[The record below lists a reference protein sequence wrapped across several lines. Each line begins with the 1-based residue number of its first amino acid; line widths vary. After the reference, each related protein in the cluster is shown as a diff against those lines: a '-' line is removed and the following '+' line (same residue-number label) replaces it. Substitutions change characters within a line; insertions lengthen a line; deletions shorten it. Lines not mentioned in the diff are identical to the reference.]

1 MDSRQLRRRL
11 ELDKMMGVDALPRRR
26 RDERAAKLARVEQEV
41 KKCTTCR
48 LHETRTRTVFGR
60 GDLRARL
67 MFVGEAP
74 GADEDREGVPFVGRA
89 GKLLD
94 RMVYAMGLERDEVY
108 ITNILK
114 CRPPGN
120 RDPLADEAEACAPY
134 LERQIEIIQ
143 PEMICTLGLPATRTM
158 LRTSQSM
165 GDMRGRWRSYRGIP
179 LLPTYHPAYLLRS
192 PGQKAKAWHDLKM
205 LILALQEGPPQALF

>member
-120 RDPLADEAEACAPY
+120 RNPRPEEIARCLPY
-134 LERQIEIIQ
+134 LKKQIQIIN
-143 PEMICTLGLPATRTM
+143 PKIICTLGKFSTQNLLNTT
-158 LRTSQSM
+158 
-165 GDMRGRWRSYRGIP
+165 RGITYLRGQKFTLSNNTI
-179 LLPTYHPAYLLRS
+179 LLPTLHPAACIYKPYWRE
-192 PGQKAKAWHDLKM
+192 QFIMDLKM
-205 LILALQEGPPQALF
+205 VKEEIDKITKT